1 MVGRLLGA
9 AGSVLLIAVALVTPI
24 LATPAAASAV
34 PITLVQQSSNA
45 SIGSTSIQLTLPS
58 SIQAGDALVAS
69 YNNTHDG
76 LTIVSISGGGL
87 SWQLVN
93 QENDTAW
100 GTADSEIWYGRN
112 SAGGP
117 STITVNLSGTTN
129 STFYALNVS
138 EWSGLGGVDA
148 APAGSFDHSGT
159 STVAVAPATTPTTS
173 GDLFIGVAGS
183 TGPAEEVG
191 AGPPGGGF
199 TAFPIVPGIFHSAY
213 GYLVAQDAATHQ
225 FTQPLTQAGAWSA
238 TAAAFSPSSTSAP
251 PPPTTGVLLPSDGAT
266 VSGTTW
272 LDAGAS
278 SPVGLASVTFE
289 VSGGSISDKVVSS
302 SVATLYG
309 YIGAWDTTDVPNG
322 TYTLYSVATD
332 ADGNVGTSLPF
343 TFRVNNQPPATAVL
357 VPSNGATLS
366 GSTNLDASA
375 SNATSV
381 EFLLFGGPYG
391 YSAPV
396 VCKATPTYYGW
407 LCSWNTTTVPNGS
420 YALGSEA
427 SGPSGS
433 AFSKISITVKN

>member
-1 MVGRLLGA
+1 
-9 AGSVLLIAVALVTPI
+9 
-24 LATPAAASAV
+24 
-34 PITLVQQSSNA
+34 
-45 SIGSTSIQLTLPS
+45 
-58 SIQAGDALVAS
+58 
-69 YNNTHDG
+69 
-76 LTIVSISGGGL
+76 
-87 SWQLVN
+87 
-93 QENDTAW
+93 
-100 GTADSEIWYGRN
+100 
-112 SAGGP
+112 
-117 STITVNLSGTTN
+117 
-129 STFYALNVS
+129 
-138 EWSGLGGVDA
+138 
-148 APAGSFDHSGT
+148 
-159 STVAVAPATTPTTS
+159 
-173 GDLFIGVAGS
+173 VAGS

-199 TAFPIVPGIFHSAY
+199 TAFPIAAGIFHSAY
-213 GYLVAQDAATHQ
+213 GYIVAQDATTHQ

-278 SPVGLASVTFE
+278 SPVGLASVNFE